1 MDLEPFQADVD
12 EPGRAVAHHILQLF
26 VTGELR
32 GSIRLPDDVQALSA
46 DPLCDDVAEA
56 MTRWEDE
63 LPARVADIADIAD
76 LGIDVEPFRAGDD
89 GPEGAIARHIA
100 RLLAADDPHPGTAG

>member
-1 MDLEPFQADVD
+1 M
-12 EPGRAVAHHILQLF
+12 AHHILQLF

-32 GSIRLPDDVQALSA
+32 GSIRVPDDVLALSNG
-46 DPLCDDVAEA
+46 LLGDDVSEA

-63 LPARVADIADIAD
+63 LSARIADIAD
-76 LGIDVEPFRAGDD
+76 LVIDVEPFRSGDD
-89 GPEGAIARHIA
+89 SPEGAIARHIA